1 MTFPKRAGL
10 VAAAFAFFA
19 AFLASMFLYGSFELT
34 WTTVW
39 ASLIVG
45 ACAAVVAFAFTFF
58 VARRR
63 YPRHQ
68 PAVGALRGGALAAVV
83 LVVIAALHAV
93 ARPGAAGILVSIVG
107 QVGFTFLMIGWLAV
121 PLGAFAGIYIERSN
135 DSGT

>member
-1 MTFPKRAGL
+1 MTFPNRAGA
-10 VAAAFAFFA
+10 VAAAFAFFP
-19 AFLASMFLYGSFELT
+19 AFLAAIFLYGSFDLT
-34 WTTVW
+34 WITVW

-45 ACAAVVAFAFTFF
+45 ACAAVLAFAFAFF

-63 YPRHQ
+63 YARHR

-83 LVVIAALHAV
+83 LVSTAALHAV

-107 QVGFTFLMIGWLAV
+107 HVSFTFLMIGWLAV
-121 PLGAFAGIYIERSN
+121 PLGAFAGIYIERFN